1 MQTPPGSDASERFGQ
16 AAPPSNTVPPPTPNG
31 LASEARTVVDLRPG
45 FCRCGC
51 GNHTAKHFVP
61 GHNQRLRGE
70 LARSYCRAMRVA
82 VRQPLGPPQL
92 VAAPEAAD
100 LLGPEWLAW
109 VAPDVEVARATRIN
123 IAEVAIADF
132 EAEWEGL

>member
-1 MQTPPGSDASERFGQ
+1 MTPPSSDASEASGRR
-16 AAPPSNTVPPPTPNG
+16 APSPNTVPPPAPNG

-51 GNHTAKHFVP
+51 GFRTSKHFVP

-82 VRQPLGPPQL
+82 IRQPIGEPVLL
-92 VAAPEAAD
+92 AAPEAAD

-109 VAPDVEVARATRIN
+109 VAPDVEVARKTRVN
-123 IAEVAIADF
+123 IAEAAIADL
-132 EAEWEGL
+132 EAEWGDL

>member
-1 MQTPPGSDASERFGQ
+1 MTPPSSNASERSGE
-16 AAPPSNTVPPPTPNG
+16 ATPPSQTVRPDAPNG
-31 LASEARTVVDLRPG
+31 LASEAKTVVDLRPG

-51 GNHTAKHFVP
+51 GNHTPKHFVP

-70 LARSYCRAMRVA
+70 LVRSYQWARRVVVLQA
-82 VRQPLGPPQL
+82 IGEPQL

-109 VAPDVEVARATRIN
+109 VAPDVEVTRSVDSA
-123 IAEVAIADF
+123 IAEAAIADL
-132 EAEWEGL
+132 EAEWGDL

>member
-1 MQTPPGSDASERFGQ
+1 MTPPSSDASKRSGQ
-16 AAPPSNTVPPPTPNG
+16 PTSPPFTVRPDDPYG
-31 LASEARTVVDLRPG
+31 LASESRTVVDLRPG

-51 GNHTAKHFVP
+51 GNHTDKHFVP

-70 LARSYCRAMRVA
+70 LTRSYRWARRVLIVQA
-82 VRQPLGPPQL
+82 LGEPAL

-109 VAPDVEVARATRIN
+109 VAPDVEVARATRTN
-123 IAEVAIADF
+123 IAEAAIADL
-132 EAEWEGL
+132 EAEWGGL

>member
-1 MQTPPGSDASERFGQ
+1 M
-16 AAPPSNTVPPPTPNG
+16 
-31 LASEARTVVDLRPG
+31 VDLRPG

-70 LARSYCRAMRVA
+70 LARSYSRAKRVA

-109 VAPDVEVARATRIN
+109 VAPEVEVLRTVRSN
-123 IAEVAIADF
+123 IAEAAIADF
-132 EAEWEGL
+132 EAEWGDL